1 MPAVD
6 TLILGAGLAGLSTA
20 LHLPGESLILE
31 KSHRPGGL
39 AVSHSEGGYT
49 FDVTGHWLHM
59 RDPAIRERFGG
70 LVVMPDVVRTSR
82 IFTHQRLIAYP
93 FQSNLKDLP
102 ANVLVECLMGA
113 IDAHVRRAVGAEV
126 PQGFG
131 DFVLHHFGEG
141 IAREFMFPYNT
152 KLWGVS
158 PFDISHSW
166 CQRFVPV
173 PDLRQIVEGAVTARN
188 EGDGYNATFSYPRTG
203 GIEAFSQALAGKV
216 RHLELNR
223 EVAAIH
229 PGEKWVETVEGIRYD
244 YNHLVSSLPL
254 KWFVQHLVE
263 APEDVRNAAALLR
276 CTSLNYLDLGLNRP
290 ALKGQHWVYLPDP
303 KTIAYRI
310 GSFSNACAVMAP
322 EGCSSLYVELGN
334 HREYDEGS
342 ALDEALDVLSA
353 MDRPVARENVDVC
366 RLRRVDHA
374 YVIYD
379 RYYEACLSCILPF
392 LEEHGILSVGRY
404 GKWVYASMEDA
415 LIDGRNAAKK
425 IEEEE

>member
-31 KSHRPGGL
+31 RSQRPGGL
-39 AVSHSEGGYT
+39 AVSHSEAGYT

-59 RDPAIRERFGG
+59 RDPGIKERFGG
-70 LVVMPDVVRTSR
+70 LVDMSDVARTSR
-82 IFTHQRLIAYP
+82 IFTHDRLIAYP

-102 ANVLVECLMGA
+102 TNVLVECLMGA
-113 IDAHVRRAVGAEV
+113 IDAHVRRSVGAEV

-173 PDLRQIVEGAVTARN
+173 PDMRQIVEGAVTARN
-188 EGDGYNATFSYPRTG
+188 EGDGYNATFSYPRAG
-203 GIEAFSQALAGKV
+203 GIETFSQALASAV
-216 RHLELNR
+216 RHLELR
-223 EVAAIH
+223 CEVAAIH
-229 PGEKWVETVEGIRYD
+229 PVEKWVETVDGERYR

-263 APEDVRNAAALLR
+263 APADVRDAAALLR
-276 CTSLNYLDLGLNRP
+276 CTSLSYLDIGLNRP

-303 KTIAYRI
+303 KITAYRI
-310 GSFSNACAVMAP
+310 GSFSNACPAMAP
-322 EGCSSLYVELGN
+322 EGSSSLYVELGN
-334 HREYDEGS
+334 HREIDEGG
-342 ALDEALDVLSA
+342 ALDEALEVLSA
-353 MDRPVARENVDVC
+353 IDRPVNRHNVDVC
-366 RLRRVDHA
+366 RLRRVDYA

-379 RYYEACLSCILPF
+379 RNYDACLSRILPF
-392 LEEHGILSVGRY
+392 LEERGVLSVGRY

-415 LIDGRNAAKK
+415 LIDGRNAARM
-425 IEEEE
+425 IEEGK